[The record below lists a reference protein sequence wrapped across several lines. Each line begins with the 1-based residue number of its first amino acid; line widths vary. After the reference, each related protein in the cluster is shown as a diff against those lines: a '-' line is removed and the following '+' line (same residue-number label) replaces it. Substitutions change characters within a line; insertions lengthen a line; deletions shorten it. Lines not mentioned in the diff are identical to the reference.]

1 MLVRDK
7 TIKKKKHGEMCEAL
21 ASSKRISNWKI
32 VQLQQE
38 IKSKRVI
45 INSMSKCM
53 YQKLHIIRIMIMKVI

>member
-7 TIKKKKHGEMCEAL
+7 TIKKKHGEMCEAL

>member
-1 MLVRDK
+1 
-7 TIKKKKHGEMCEAL
+7 MCEAL